1 MTMAKVIHMAQ
12 AKPGKISIKDLKKS
26 MNKAMGIDAAYDLT
40 QENPTEVKEWIP
52 TGSRWLDS
60 IICKGKMGGIP
71 VGKITEIA
79 GLSSVGKSYLAV
91 QIAAQAQKQGK
102 YVVYYDAESAIDP
115 VFLMD
120 AGIDMNENFLYVQ
133 AVSVEKVLKGIEDTM
148 NDYPGFQFVFIWD
161 SIAATSAETDL
172 EGDFNPQ
179 SSMAVKPRIFSKAFP
194 KLTAPIANG
203 QHTLILVN
211 QLKTNIPKNY
221 TEALTTPWKAPGG
234 MALEYF
240 SSLRIW
246 LTGRKSKQ
254 SFVFDESGR
263 RVGSEVKAKIKKSR
277 FGTQDRIAVFQIRW
291 GDNIGIMDEESW
303 LEVIKQSENYRVGGG
318 WCYFKTQDGK
328 EHKFRQKDWMDK
340 MKDEKFKQMVID
352 VMDNE
357 LIKKFESSG
366 SNIIPEG
373 IEE

>member
-1 MTMAKVIHMAQ
+1 MAKVVKMTQ
-12 AKPGKISIKDLKKS
+12 PKPGKISIKDLKKS
-26 MNKAMGIDAAYDLT
+26 MNKAMGIEAAYDLT
-40 QENPTEVKEWIP
+40 QESPTEVKEWIP
-52 TGSRWLDS
+52 TGSRWLDA

-91 QIAAQAQKQGK
+91 QIAVQAQKQGK
-102 YVVYYDAESAIDP
+102 FVVYYDAESAIDP
-115 VFLMD
+115 VFLTD
-120 AGIDMNENFLYVQ
+120 AGIDMDSNFLYVQ

-161 SIAATSAETDL
+161 SIAATSAEKDL
-172 EGDFNPQ
+172 EGDFDPQ

-194 KLTAPIANG
+194 KLTVPLANG
-203 QHTLILVN
+203 QHTLLLIN
-211 QLKTNIPKNY
+211 QLKTNITSNIS
-221 TEALTTPWKAPGG
+221 ERLTTPFKAPGG
-234 MALEYF
+234 LALEYF

-263 RVGSEVKAKIKKSR
+263 RVGSEVKAKLKKSR
-277 FGTQDRIAVFQIRW
+277 FGTQDRMAVFQIRW
-291 GDNIGIMDEESW
+291 GDNVGIMDEESW
-303 LEVIKQSENYRVGGG
+303 FEVIKQSSAYRVGGG
-318 WCYFKTQDGK
+318 WCYLKTQDGK
-328 EHKFRQKDWMDK
+328 EHKFRSKEWMEKLKDKKFRKMIIDIMD
-340 MKDEKFKQMVID
+340 E
-352 VMDNE
+352 E

-366 SNIIPEG
+366 SNIVPEG

>member
-1 MTMAKVIHMAQ
+1 MGKVVQMAKA
-12 AKPGKISIKDLKKS
+12 GKISIADLKKS
-26 MNKAMGIDAAYDLT
+26 MNKSMGIEAAYDLT
-40 QENPTEVKEWIP
+40 KDSPTEVKEWIP

-102 YVVYYDAESAIDP
+102 YVVYFDAESAIDP
-115 VFLMD
+115 IFLQD

-133 AVSVEKVLKGIEDTM
+133 AVSVEKTLKGIEDMM
-148 NDYPGFQFVFIWD
+148 NQYGDIQQFVFIWD
-161 SIAATSAETDL
+161 SIAATSAEKDL
-172 EGDFNPQ
+172 EGDFDPQ

-194 KLTAPIANG
+194 KLTVPLANG

-211 QLKTNIPKNY
+211 QLKTNITSNIA
-221 TEALTTPWKAPGG
+221 EARLTPFKAPGG
-234 MALEYF
+234 MAIEYF
-240 SSLRIW
+240 CSLRIW
-246 LTGRKSKQ
+246 LTGRKSKA
-254 SFVFDESGR
+254 SFVLDDTGR

-303 LEVIKQSENYRVGGG
+303 FEVIKQTPNYRVGGG
-318 WCYFKTQDGK
+318 WCYIKTEDGK
-328 EHKFRQKDWMDK
+328 ERKFRSSEWMKMLEDK
-340 MKDEKFKQMVID
+340 KFKQMIVDI
-352 VMDNE
+352 MDNE

-366 SNIIPEG
+366 SNIVPEG

>member
-1 MTMAKVIHMAQ
+1 MAKVVKMAQ
-12 AKPGKISIKDLKKS
+12 PKPGKISIKDLKKS

-40 QENPTEVKEWIP
+40 QENPTEVKDWIP

-102 YVVYYDAESAIDP
+102 YVVYYDAEAAIDP

-148 NDYPGFQFVFIWD
+148 NDYPGMQFVFIWD
-161 SIAATSAETDL
+161 SIAATSAEADL

-194 KLTAPIANG
+194 KLANPIANG
-203 QHTLILVN
+203 QHTLILIN
-211 QLKTNIPKNY
+211 QLKTNITSNMF
-221 TEALTTPWKAPGG
+221 EARVNPYKAHGD
-234 MALEYF
+234 M
-240 SSLRIW
+240 
-246 LTGRKSKQ
+246 TKQ
-254 SFVFDESGR
+254 
-263 RVGSEVKAKIKKSR
+263 
-277 FGTQDRIAVFQIRW
+277 
-291 GDNIGIMDEESW
+291 
-303 LEVIKQSENYRVGGG
+303 
-318 WCYFKTQDGK
+318 
-328 EHKFRQKDWMDK
+328 
-340 MKDEKFKQMVID
+340 
-352 VMDNE
+352 
-357 LIKKFESSG
+357 
-366 SNIIPEG
+366 
-373 IEE
+373 

>member
-1 MTMAKVIHMAQ
+1 MGKVIHMAT
-12 AKPGKISIKDLKKS
+12 KPGKISIADLKKS
-26 MNKAMGIDAAYDLT
+26 MNKSMGINAAHDLR
-40 QENPTEVKEWIP
+40 QDNPTTVKEWIP

-60 IICKGKMGGIP
+60 MICKGKMAGIP

-102 YVVYYDAESAIDP
+102 FVIYYDAESAIDP
-115 VFLMD
+115 QFLKD
-120 AGIDMNENFLYVQ
+120 SGINIKENFLYTQ

-148 NDYPGFQFVFIWD
+148 NNPDYQEIQFVFVWD
-161 SIAATSAETDL
+161 SIALTPTESDI

-179 SSMAVKPRIFSKAFP
+179 SSMAVKARVLSKGFQ
-194 KLTAPIANG
+194 KLTVPLANG
-203 QHTLILVN
+203 QHTLLLIN
-211 QLKTNIPKNY
+211 QLKTNITSNIA
-221 TEALTTPWKAPGG
+221 EARLKPYTTPGG
-234 MALEYF
+234 LTIEYV

-246 LTGRKSKQ
+246 LTGRKSKI
-254 SFVFDESGR
+254 SFVYDESGR
-263 RVGSEVKAKIKKSR
+263 RVGSEVKAKIVKSR

-291 GDNIGIMDEESW
+291 GDRIGIMDEESW
-303 LEVIKQSENYRVGGG
+303 IEVIKQSDTYRVGGG
-318 WCYFKTQDGK
+318 WCYIKDPKGA

-352 VMDNE
+352 IMDEE
-357 LIKKFESSG
+357 LIHKFESTG
-366 SNIIPEG
+366 SNIVPEG

>member
-1 MTMAKVIHMAQ
+1 MAKIIHMAQ

-26 MNKAMGIDAAYDLT
+26 MNKSMGIEAAYDLT

-71 VGKITEIA
+71 VGKISEIA

-148 NDYPGFQFVFIWD
+148 NDYPGTQFVFIWD
-161 SIAATSAETDL
+161 SIAATSAEKDL

-194 KLTAPIANG
+194 KLTIPLANG

-211 QLKTNIPKNY
+211 QLKTNITSNMF
-221 TEALTTPWKAPGG
+221 EARTNPYNAPGG
-234 MALEYF
+234 KALEYF

-277 FGTQDRIAVFQIRW
+277 FGTQDRICVFQIRW
-291 GDNIGIMDEESW
+291 GDNVGIMDEESW
-303 LEVIKQSENYRVGGG
+303 LEVVKQSENYRVGGG

-340 MKDEKFKQMVID
+340 MKDEKFKQTVID

-366 SNIIPEG
+366 SNIVPEG